1 MLDTIGAFG
10 SGIGTNLLSDSL
22 SKKLSKAKKQLPLS
36 PKVCEI
42 GKLNLKNRM
51 TALSSQTAHFIHM

>member
-22 SKKLSKAKKQLPLS
+22 SKISVIKSHKTDIKMS
-36 PKVCEI
+36 C
-42 GKLNLKNRM
+42 
-51 TALSSQTAHFIHM
+51 H